1 MRKKTQKSFGQS
13 SSPMACQGE
22 MDLRLREALKEY
34 DAGEGGTLA
43 DKAFE
48 RIRNWTAILR
58 EGGRKGGG
66 INQPQSVLGD

>member
-1 MRKKTQKSFGQS
+1 
-13 SSPMACQGE
+13 
-22 MDLRLREALKEY
+22 LKEY

-66 INQPQSVLGD
+66 INQPQPVLGD